1 MKKTMFI
8 LLATTL
14 IGCSGLQNFST
25 NPNNLS
31 VICKEKIANNVDM
44 SREIYGIGKAKIS
57 SSGQFVVEGKAR
69 EAALNQIK
77 AKISAEVEK
86 SFQQQM
92 NLVDNYSKRIYNNSI
107 KELKDY
113 TTNVLVGNVVEKES
127 FVADGYLYIIVTTTL
142 EDIFKQSKFTFIEFT
157 TDLIKRL
164 DVIKSNVTNME
175 YVAPLETLNVTP
187 VENEKGEDTL
197 KLDEELIIK

>member
-92 NLVDNYSKRIYNNSI
+92 NLVDNYSKRIYNNSM

-127 FVADGYLYIIVTTTL
+127 FVADGYLYIIVTTSL
-142 EDIFKQSKFTFIEFT
+142 EDIFRQSKFTFIEFT
-157 TDLIKRL
+157 SDLIKRL
-164 DVIKSNVTNME
+164 EVIKSNVTNME

-187 VENEKGEDTL
+187 IENEKGEDTL
-197 KLDEELIIK
+197 KLDEELILK

>member
-127 FVADGYLYIIVTTTL
+127 FVADGYLYIIVTTSL

-157 TDLIKRL
+157 SDLIKRL
-164 DVIKSNVTNME
+164 EAIKSNVTNME

-187 VENEKGEDTL
+187 IENEKGEDTL
-197 KLDEELIIK
+197 KLDEELILK